1 VPTHRLLSLAVL
13 TAALALP
20 ASAHAAPKL
29 LLDATTAL
37 DAPLTANPGEAAG
50 ACHRAYRPRA
60 AGVAARDARL
70 SGAGSLEVRL
80 DGDEGDWDVA
90 VFDAAG
96 NVLAADASPDAQ
108 EVASGFA
115 LKGGVVRVQACR
127 RAGDAAS
134 VPATLEHSAIAPG
147 AAEAAA
153 KADPPQLVNV
163 ITPTRAQRQQL
174 IELDLD
180 MTEHGGAE
188 SLGVVL
194 HGAED
199 EAALRKAG
207 LRWVVVVGDLVA
219 EDRAAR
225 LSERRAAAAA
235 ASRGSATASGVRAR
249 ATALPSGR
257 TTYRTLA
264 DYNAE
269 LKDLAAKN
277 PNLVKLFTMPEKTYG
292 GKDVLGI
299 EITENVG
306 RNDGKPAFFNM
317 GVHHA
322 REWPSGELAMEWAIE
337 LVNGY
342 KKGDARAT
350 RVVRNARNIVVPI
363 VNPDGFEASRT
374 AGELAGQAGGRDETA
389 PDTAYLV
396 AGAATG
402 GEYRRKNC
410 RLPDDSAAGN
420 CTTSV
425 GLAENGVDPNRN
437 YGGLWGG
444 PGADSNPLTQTY
456 RGPEPFSEPETR
468 NIRSVVSRNQVV
480 TLITN
485 HTTAGLVLRAPGLQ
499 ALGDPVDENKGYKA
513 LGDAMA
519 KENGYF
525 SQKSFELYDTTGTT
539 EDWSYNATGGFG
551 FTFEIYCGR
560 LEYSTGDCGDPA
572 FHPRYQRVVEEWDGT
587 NPVADHAQD
596 PGPDKGYD
604 GKGNREAYYIAAE
617 STLDEQRHSVLEA
630 SVPPGTTL
638 RLKKQFKTQTFPQ
651 DQADGSEKP
660 IEFDDTLET
669 TYDVG
674 ETGRARWHVNPS
686 TRPIVAKSSGAQNP
700 GPSSPPEA
708 ERGGSPAGTPDDPSD
723 DGQATPFPEP
733 TNGANSNDPTHYNE
747 HPITIPASGD
757 NGSMTAKVEWASPTS
772 DWDVRLYEDAN
783 GNGKGDDGEKVV
795 SKSQTG
801 LGSGSGVSEEVTIAG
816 QPRLAP
822 GAKYVLRVNNFSAT
836 EPYTLNISYA
846 QPLPFKPGQTE
857 SYTLTCERNGTVYE
871 TQQVVVERGE
881 VKRLD
886 LRACAAAVQRAC
898 AANTIGLRSVKA
910 TRKGSGMRF
919 GFRRFARRKVQ
930 IDVFQVSRGDRVID
944 ERLVKRFKA
953 RSKAVTWNGRGARG
967 DGLYFARYR
976 MRTRNGKG
984 REVRRVTLLRR
995 NGRFSRRPDFYR
1007 RATCDL
1013 LPSYKLERAA
1023 FGGRSRTPLRIAF
1036 RVATPARAQ
1045 VTVLRGKKVVK
1056 RFKARTRAPKRTHR
1070 LRVSSRRLAA
1080 RGDYRVRI
1088 VVGRGAGRVT
1098 STLVSRRL

>member
-1 VPTHRLLSLAVL
+1 MTNRLLSLTFL
-13 TAALALP
+13 IAALALP

-29 LLDATTAL
+29 LLDAATVL
-37 DAPLTANPGEAAG
+37 DAPLSANAGEDAG
-50 ACHRAYRPRA
+50 ACHRAYRPDA
-60 AGVAARDARL
+60 AGVATRDVQL
-70 SGAGSLEVRL
+70 SGPGSLEVRL
-80 DGDEGDWDVA
+80 AGDDGDWDVA

-96 NVLAADASPDAQ
+96 SVLAADASPDAQ

-115 LKGGVVRVQACR
+115 LKGGTVHVQACR
-127 RAGDAAS
+127 RSGDATS

-147 AAEAAA
+147 AAEAA
-153 KADPPQLVNV
+153 KQSRPQLADV
-163 ITPTRAQRQQL
+163 ITPTAEQKQRL
-174 IELDLD
+174 ADLGLD
-180 MTEHGGAE
+180 MTEHGGEE

-194 HGAED
+194 HGPED

-207 LRWVVVVGDLVA
+207 LRWTVEVEDLVA
-219 EDRAAR
+219 QDRAAR
-225 LSERRAAAAA
+225 TSERGAAAATP
-235 ASRGSATASGVRAR
+235 GAR
-249 ATALPSGR
+249 ASALPSGR
-257 TTYRTLA
+257 ERYRTLA

-299 EITENVG
+299 EIAENVTL
-306 RNDGKPAFFNM
+306 NDGKPAFFNM

-322 REWPSGELAMEWAIE
+322 REWPAGELTMEWAIE
-337 LVNGY
+337 LINGY

-350 RVVRNARNIVVPI
+350 NVVKNSRNIVVPI
-363 VNPDGFEASRT
+363 VNADGFEASRN
-374 AGELAGQAGGRDETA
+374 AGEIAGQGGGRDETVD
-389 PDTAYLV
+389 DTAYLV
-396 AGAATG
+396 AGATTG

-444 PGADSNPLTQTY
+444 PGADTNPLTQSY
-456 RGPEPFSEPETR
+456 RGPGPFSEPESR
-468 NIRSVVSRNQVV
+468 NVKAIVSRHQVM

-485 HTTAGLVLRAPGLQ
+485 HTTAGLVLRAPGL
-499 ALGDPVDENKGYKA
+499 AMLGDPVDENRGYKA

-551 FTFEIYCGR
+551 FTFELYCGAPNY
-560 LEYSTGDCGDPA
+560 ETGDCDDPA

-587 NPVADHAQD
+587 NPMADHTND
-596 PGPDKGYD
+596 PGPNKGYD

-617 STLDEQRHSVLEA
+617 SAINAQRHSVLEA
-630 SVPPGTTL
+630 SVPPGTRL
-638 RLKKQFKTQTFPQ
+638 RLKKDFKTQTFPQ
-651 DQADGSEKP
+651 PQPDGTQKP
-660 IEFDDTLET
+660 LET
-669 TYDVG
+669 DDHLETVYDVG
-674 ETGRARWHVNPS
+674 QTGKVRWHVNPS
-686 TRPIVAKSSGAQNP
+686 TRPIVAKETGKANA
-700 GPSSPPEA
+700 GPPSPPET
-708 ERGGSPAGTPDDPSD
+708 RNGGPAGATDDPQN
-723 DGQATPFPEP
+723 DGAAP
-733 TNGANSNDPTHYNE
+733 GGDANANNPLNYND
-747 HPITIPASGD
+747 HPITVPSGGD
-757 NGSMTAKVEWASPTS
+757 NETMQVKVAWATPTS
-772 DWDVRLYEDAN
+772 DYDVKLFEDTN
-783 GNGKGDDGEKVV
+783 GDGRSQDSEPVVGTSQNGA
-795 SKSQTG
+795 T
-801 LGSGSGVSEEVTIAG
+801 SEETVSASRPGLAAG
-816 QPRLAP
+816 K
-822 GAKYVLRVNNFSAT
+822 KYVLRVNNFAAV
-836 EPYTLNISYA
+836 EPYTVTITYVA
-846 QPLPFKPGQTE
+846 PQPLKPAQIE
-857 SYTLTCERNGTVYE
+857 SYTLTCERGSQVFD
-871 TQQVVVERGE
+871 TQQVVVERGQ
-881 VKRLD
+881 VKQLD
-886 LRACAAAVQRAC
+886 LRACAAAIRRAC

-910 TRKGSGMRF
+910 TRKGAGVRF
-919 GFRRFARRKVQ
+919 GFKRFARRPVQ
-930 IDVFQVSRGDRVID
+930 IDVFQVSRGGRVID

-976 MRTRNGKG
+976 MKTRNGKG
-984 REVRRVTLLRR
+984 TEVRRVTLLRR

-1023 FGGRSRTPLRIAF
+1023 FGGSTRTPLRIAY
-1036 RVATPARAQ
+1036 RVATRARAQ

-1056 RFKARTRAPKRTHR
+1056 RYKARTVAAKRTHR
-1070 LRVSSRRLAA
+1070 LKLPARKLAK

-1098 STLVSRRL
+1098 STLVSRKL